1 MMLATP
7 GKEHQVVLTSDA
19 SGNWGC
25 GAFSGGQWFMLP
37 WMGNIRDE
45 HITVKELAPV
55 VLAAAI
61 WGASWKGKSTLA
73 QCDNTAAVACI
84 NSGTSRN
91 PYAMQLRR
99 CLSYLAATEQFA
111 IWATHIPGVNN
122 EAADALSRN
131 NLPFFRLCCP
141 QAQQQGS
148 EVPPTIM
155 DALLLKDPDWTARS
169 WMDQWT
175 SIVNN
180 SSSVDQEVLCITT
193 ETLHSNTF
201 NHRCTYHRTVT
212 VSICSLSGQ

>member
-1 MMLATP
+1 MLATP
-7 GKEHQVVLTSDA
+7 GKEHQVLLTSDA

-25 GAFSGGQWFMLP
+25 GGSQWFMLP
-37 WMGNIRDE
+37 WMSNITNE

-61 WGASWKGKSTLA
+61 WGANWKGKSVLA

-111 IWATHIPGVNN
+111 IRATHIPGVNN

-131 NLPFFRLCCP
+131 YLPFFFRLCCP
-141 QAQQQGS
+141 QAQQQRS
-148 EVPPTIM
+148 EVPPTTG
-155 DALLLKDPDWTARS
+155 P
-169 WMDQWT
+169 
-175 SIVNN
+175 
-180 SSSVDQEVLCITT
+180 
-193 ETLHSNTF
+193 
-201 NHRCTYHRTVT
+201 
-212 VSICSLSGQ
+212 

>member
-1 MMLATP
+1 MFVRLNKQARADTEWWACFAGTWNGTAMMLATP

-122 EAADALSRN
+122 EAADELSRN
-131 NLPFFRLCCP
+131 NLPFFRLRCP

-148 EVPPTIM
+148 EVHTTHNHGCASAQRPRL
-155 DALLLKDPDWTARS
+155 DGKKLDG
-169 WMDQWT
+169 
-175 SIVNN
+175 
-180 SSSVDQEVLCITT
+180 SVDFYCKQ
-193 ETLHSNTF
+193 
-201 NHRCTYHRTVT
+201 
-212 VSICSLSGQ
+212 Q